1 MSTGFDNTNPT
12 MPRAAEAQPKAAP
25 VAPAAEMS
33 IQDFNRQIR
42 KAGPV
47 AAAGATACGGGGGTG
62 EGASD
67 VDRNKLEAQ
76 LMRAEMRGDNEKVS
90 ALKAQLA
97 SIVTGGG
104 AVVGGGNGGNGEGIG
119 ARGGGGA
126 LAGGANAGDNVVEL
140 QKFDVHGRPLS
151 LSFVSDLSD
160 RQKATRDY
168 EVIRMHQ
175 HVLFRVIVHFLSGCT
190 GHLTGRLNCLR
201 VKDRAAKKSGFGEGR
216 A

>member
-47 AAAGATACGGGGGTG
+47 AAAAATACGGGGGTG

-104 AVVGGGNGGNGEGIG
+104 AVVGGGNGEGMG

>member
-1 MSTGFDNTNPT
+1 MSTGFDNSNPT
-12 MPRAAEAQPKAAP
+12 MPRAAEAAP
-25 VAPAAEMS
+25 IAPAAEIT

-47 AAAGATACGGGGGTG
+47 AAAAATACGGGGGAG

-76 LMRAEMRGDNEKVS
+76 LMRAEMRGDHEKVS

-97 SIVTGGG
+97 SIVTGGSAVIG
-104 AVVGGGNGGNGEGIG
+104 AGNGGNGAGIG

-126 LAGGANAGDNVVEL
+126 VAAGTDAGDNVVEL

-168 EVIRMHQ
+168 EVVRRHQ
-175 HVLFRVIVHFLSGCT
+175 HVFFRVIARVLSAGV
-190 GHLTGRLNCLR
+190 L
-201 VKDRAAKKSGFGEGR
+201 DS
-216 A
+216 

>member
-47 AAAGATACGGGGGTG
+47 AAAAATACGGGGGAG

-97 SIVTGGG
+97 SIVTTLGFLP
-104 AVVGGGNGGNGEGIG
+104 VQTLPCWQ
-119 ARGGGGA
+119 RGRSKNTGH
-126 LAGGANAGDNVVEL
+126 
-140 QKFDVHGRPLS
+140 DVS
-151 LSFVSDLSD
+151 
-160 RQKATRDY
+160 
-168 EVIRMHQ
+168 MHAE
-175 HVLFRVIVHFLSGCT
+175 HVLAFQVC
-190 GHLTGRLNCLR
+190 
-201 VKDRAAKKSGFGEGR
+201 
-216 A
+216 